1 MLVSP
6 ELNRFE
12 LDILD
17 YVYRHPVTTQ
27 QTAIERNEVDLGCG
41 MIAVRLMARMGLI
54 TITTD
59 TDNKK
64 VLMITTS
71 GVEKLKQHG
80 LIRSP
85 KRAM

>member
-1 MLVSP
+1 MLHST

-17 YVYRHPVTTQ
+17 YVYRHPITPQ
-27 QTAIERNEVDLGCG
+27 QAAIERNEVDLGCG

-54 TITTD
+54 SITTD

-64 VLMITTS
+64 VLTITTS

-80 LIRSP
+80 LARSY
-85 KRAM
+85 KKAM